1 MPALTSVLAG
11 AALVGGGISAFGS
24 YQQGQE
30 TKRAQEYNAS
40 INEQESALALAGG
53 KREADIIK
61 QNQVLNEYR
70 QRKELEISKG
80 AIVGGY
86 AKSGVSVGTGSP
98 LDVMADSISNA
109 ELEIAIGNWNA
120 KNEAD
125 TALYNSQI
133 TSSQKTSEANMR
145 RLYGKSAATNATYQ
159 GVGTL
164 LSSATQYG
172 TAMNKEVPKTK
183 IGS

>member
-11 AALVGGGISAFGS
+11 AALVGGAVSAFGS

-30 TKRAQEYNAS
+30 NKKAQEYNAA
-40 INEQESALALAGG
+40 INEQESALALASG
-53 KREADIIK
+53 KREAGIIK
-61 QNQVLNEYR
+61 ENQVLNEYR
-70 QRKELEISKG
+70 QRKDLEISKG

-109 ELEIAIGNWNA
+109 ELEIAIGAWNS
-120 KNEAD
+120 KNESE

-133 TSSQKTSEANMR
+133 SSSQKQSEANMR

-172 TAMNKEVPKTK
+172 SAMSKEVPKTK